1 MSKVLGNGI
10 AFNPIV
16 LLLLILFSFP
26 LYAQKIVKGKVINK
40 ITRLGVPY
48 TTIGLIK
55 ENKGTS
61 ANSEGEFKISASLYS
76 EDSLRFSS
84 VGYKTLI
91 ISLNN
96 MSENAVV
103 ELEDESTI
111 LNEVFITKD
120 YKNVVLN
127 QFNGC
132 SLNYFSPALISF
144 SQLACYFKTP
154 EENMKVKEINLCK
167 LASNSLFRIRFYLYD
182 STSKGPGKDIS
193 DKVIEINS
201 SKRKVEENLEKYNI
215 IIPGRE
221 FFVAIEWIFT
231 DFNAFKMKA
240 KINKK
245 QIKYIAY
252 NPNISFKDL
261 KENVND
267 AEAHEFVWVLNF
279 NGKWEYL
286 NPQFRSN
293 NFLISLKMQ

>member
-127 QFNGC
+127 
-132 SLNYFSPALISF
+132 
-144 SQLACYFKTP
+144 
-154 EENMKVKEINLCK
+154 
-167 LASNSLFRIRFYLYD
+167 
-182 STSKGPGKDIS
+182 
-193 DKVIEINS
+193 
-201 SKRKVEENLEKYNI
+201 
-215 IIPGRE
+215 
-221 FFVAIEWIFT
+221 
-231 DFNAFKMKA
+231 
-240 KINKK
+240 
-245 QIKYIAY
+245 
-252 NPNISFKDL
+252 
-261 KENVND
+261 
-267 AEAHEFVWVLNF
+267 
-279 NGKWEYL
+279 
-286 NPQFRSN
+286 
-293 NFLISLKMQ
+293 